1 MSHESAP
8 ETGPGGAAFGGT
20 ADYYQRAL
28 LDNFPFMVWLKD
40 TQSRFLAVNKSFAD
54 TAGVDSP
61 EALRGK
67 TDLDVFPADLAH
79 GYRADDQEV
88 MRNRRKLELEE
99 QIEAGGQRR
108 WYETYKAPVEVDGVQ
123 LGTVGFAREIT
134 DRKNMELAL
143 RESDKRYR
151 EILDHVSD
159 MLCLAEVEA
168 QGRCRILELSSSFE
182 SATGL
187 ARRRWIGRYA
197 DEVLPPAIRG
207 ALLQPLQLC
216 IRMDVTV
223 EAEITLPLPAGERTC
238 HTSFIPVRD
247 CEGRIHRVVIVARD
261 ITLHKQHEAVLR
273 ERAELQSRLA
283 RLAEV
288 APGVVGT
295 YLRRPD
301 GSAGIPPPSPKL
313 EEITGCSAQAV
324 MEDATVFL
332 RHMHAEDVAA
342 YLASLDLSARQ
353 LTAWHHEFRMHH
365 PRKGEIW
372 LEGRAIPERLPDGSI
387 EWYGFMHDV
396 TERKRVESALRASE
410 RQFRALASHRENER
424 ELERKRMARELHDEL
439 GQFLTALRMRASLL
453 RVRFGADNPQ
463 LVQSVAEMT
472 LLVDRTLEV
481 IRDAAS
487 ALRPAALDLGV
498 VSALEWL
505 AQEFSKHS
513 GIACELELD
522 EDQVALKE
530 DAATAVFRIVQ
541 ESLTN
546 VARHAQAQRVQVRLH
561 RLADQ
566 CLLQVHDDGQGFDP
580 AAARRNLGLVGV
592 RERVLALGGELVIS
606 SAPGQGTLIEV
617 RFPLNGGPRE
627 PA

>member
-1 MSHESAP
+1 MQDSGP
-8 ETGPGGAAFGGT
+8 DTGGIALEGAH

-40 TQSRFLAVNKSFAD
+40 KQSRFLAVNKAFAD
-54 TAGVDSP
+54 VAGMDSP
-61 EALRGK
+61 GVLRGK
-67 TDLDVFPADLAH
+67 TDLDFFPEDLAES
-79 GYRADDQEV
+79 YRADDREV
-88 MRNRRKLELEE
+88 MRSRRKLEVEE
-99 QIEAGGQRR
+99 QIEAGGVRR
-108 WYETYKAPVEVDGVQ
+108 WYETYKAPVEVDSVL

-143 RESDKRYR
+143 RESDQRFR
-151 EILDHVSD
+151 EIMDHVSD
-159 MLCLAEVEA
+159 MMCLADVGE
-168 QGRCRILELSSSFE
+168 QSGPRILELSSSFE
-182 SATGL
+182 LATGL
-187 ARRRWIGRYA
+187 ARRDWIGRNA
-197 DEVLPPAIRG
+197 HEVLPPAIRR
-207 ALLQPLQLC
+207 ALLEPLRLC
-216 IRMDVTV
+216 IQMEAPV
-223 EAEITLPLPAGERTC
+223 ETEVTLPLAAGERTC
-238 HTSFIPVRD
+238 HTSFIPVRN
-247 CEGRIHRVVIVARD
+247 CAGHIHRVVIVARD

-313 EEITGCSAQAV
+313 EEITGCAAQAV
-324 MEDATVFL
+324 MEDAAVFL
-332 RHMHAEDVAA
+332 RHMVPEDVPG
-342 YLASLDLSARQ
+342 YLASLDESARD
-353 LTAWHHEFRMHH
+353 LTAWHHEFRMRH
-365 PRKGEIW
+365 PRKGEVW

-410 RQFRALASHRENER
+410 GQFRALASHRENER
-424 ELERKRMARELHDEL
+424 ELERKQIARELHDEL

-453 RVRFGADNPQ
+453 RVRFGAANPQ

-487 ALRPAALDLGV
+487 ALRPAALDMGV
-498 VSALEWL
+498 ASALEWL

-513 GIACELELD
+513 DIACELQLD
-522 EDQVALKE
+522 EDPVALQD

-546 VARHAQAQRVQVRLH
+546 VARHAQARRVQVRLC
-561 RLADQ
+561 RVADQ
-566 CLLQVHDDGQGFDP
+566 CMVQVRDDGQGFDP
-580 AAARRNLGLVGV
+580 DAARKNLGLVGV
-592 RERVLALGGELVIS
+592 RERVLALGGVLIVS
-606 SAPGQGTLIEV
+606 SGPGQGTLIEV
-617 RFPLNGGPRE
+617 RFPLGGGARG